1 MLVNC
6 LYPQKSAIFSSINS
20 YPLSEKPL
28 VGFPFFALS
37 LHVWSDC
44 RTLSLFSAKKRE
56 LKLSDLFIVTSEIF
70 VHFFRFIFY
79 KRPIDLID
87 LIQIR
92 EESNIPKD
100 VQNAMV
106 VAYEF
111 TSVIFRLIIFHSVN
125 YVLSKFFISHLI
137 HLIIFFFAQKFFF
150 TKFLDTLDS
159 LFCKFKI

>member
-1 MLVNC
+1 MFIPPKIFDFRKYKHL
-6 LYPQKSAIFSSINS
+6 SAQRKAFGR
-20 YPLSEKPL
+20 LS
-28 VGFPFFALS
+28 FFAP
-37 LHVWSDC
+37 C
-44 RTLSLFSAKKRE
+44 RSTFGAIAERYRYFRQKKRE
-56 LKLSDLFIVTSEIF
+56 LKLSDLFIVTSEIV
-70 VHFFRFIFY
+70 VHFFRFLFY
-79 KRPIDLID
+79 KSPIDLV
-87 LIQIR
+87 QIR

-111 TSVIFRLIIFHSVN
+111 TSIIFGLIFFHPVN